1 MCTKDNLKPKWPKVQ
16 YQVIIVHRIQQTHF
30 HKGHK
35 TTIYTLFFSVKVYL
49 KVYLKKKSNY
59 LENFPK
65 SFPIACAQF
74 MEFIKPELIS
84 KLYMWRHLIL
94 TLDNCSACCRRN
106 KMHVTNGPK
115 GTTKRYANAF
125 VTAVSIHTL
134 TDTWQI
140 VTTLWWTNDF
150 RQISICSLFH
160 MNTYIHTIMMRS
172 KIVFK
177 VTL

>member
-1 MCTKDNLKPKWPKVQ
+1 MAVDQYQNQYTVAINLKYDFIFARFKSTCVLKNNLKPKGPRVQ

-49 KVYLKKKSNY
+49 KVYLKKKRSYY

-84 KLYMWRHLIL
+84 KLYM
-94 TLDNCSACCRRN
+94 
-106 KMHVTNGPK
+106 
-115 GTTKRYANAF
+115 
-125 VTAVSIHTL
+125 
-134 TDTWQI
+134 
-140 VTTLWWTNDF
+140 
-150 RQISICSLFH
+150 
-160 MNTYIHTIMMRS
+160 
-172 KIVFK
+172 
-177 VTL
+177 